1 MKLIQSLLVLV
12 VAALLVIL
20 FIDILNTT
28 PVNLLHLFIVII
40 VIAILC
46 SLYHK
51 YILKMNKIQKIEMTL
66 SYNEYIFSSTSQG
79 QFEDYILRNQ
89 DLLDNEKLIQ
99 TLFRNYF
106 TYHLLVSSE
115 DKILCYINKLAA
127 SDVYNKC
134 DGMKTILNEAIVCAG
149 FQKFITP
156 CANAIEKANPD
167 GYAKKEIV
175 EIIEKA
181 FEIENIE
188 QLDRLRVCVNSMVD
202 SYIYLYP
209 ESKKKII
216 NRFKMKTENK
226 LNP

>member
-51 YILKMNKIQKIEMTL
+51 YILKMNKIQKIERTL
-66 SYNEYIFSSTSQG
+66 SYNEYIFGSTSQG

-106 TYHLLVSSE
+106 IYHLLVSSE
-115 DKILCYINKLAA
+115 NKILCYINKLVT
-127 SDVYNKC
+127 SDVYNKSER
-134 DGMKTILNEAIVCAG
+134 MKIILNEAIVCAG